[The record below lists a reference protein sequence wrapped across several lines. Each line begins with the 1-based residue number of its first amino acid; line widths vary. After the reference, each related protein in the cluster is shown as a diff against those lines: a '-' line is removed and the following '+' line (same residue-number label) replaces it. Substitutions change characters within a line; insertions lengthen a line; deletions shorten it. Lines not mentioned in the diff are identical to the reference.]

1 MNNNAVLRQ
10 QKGFT
15 LLELVIAMAVF
26 AVIMIMVMGGLNIV
40 LKSQDQVSAKA
51 KRLGELQMAVVVLV
65 RDLNQIIER
74 PVRNN
79 AGDLTGVI
87 TINPKDLIR
96 LEFTS
101 GGNVNPNQMYQR
113 STLQRI
119 GYGLDNENL
128 IRFSW
133 PVLDRVTETQMLRRH
148 VLGGV
153 VGFDA
158 EFLNN
163 KGEFVNDGSTAIAI
177 YIDIDLGKDGH
188 FQRTFPLYREVIN
201 APKK

>member
-1 MNNNAVLRQ
+1 MSNKEAIHH

-26 AVIMIMVMGGLNIV
+26 AVIMLMVMGGLNIV

-51 KRLGELQMAVVVLV
+51 KRLAELQMAVAVLV

-79 AGDLTGVI
+79 AGELTDVLSI
-87 TINPKDLIR
+87 KPKDLIR

-101 GGNVNPNQMYQR
+101 GGNINPNQMYQR

-133 PVLDRVTETQMLRRH
+133 PVLDRVSDTPMLRRH
-148 VLGGV
+148 VIGGV
-153 VGFDA
+153 LGLDV

-163 KGEFVNDGSTAIAI
+163 KGEFINDGSAAIAI
-177 YIDIDLGKDGH
+177 YIDIDFGVYGH
-188 FQRTFPLYREVIN
+188 YQRTFPLYREVIN